1 MSTIIQAIDAKTK
14 ASREIPEFH
23 VGDTLKV
30 HLKVKE
36 GNKSRV
42 QIFEGVCIR
51 RRGSGAGASFGVI
64 KDSHGDKVEKTFPLY
79 TPSIEK
85 IEVTRTGKARR
96 AKLYFMRDLKA

>member
-1 MSTIIQAIDAKTK
+1 MKAIQALDAKTT
-14 ASREIPEFH
+14 ASRNIPEFR

-36 GNKSRV
+36 GSKTRTQV
-42 QIFEGVCIR
+42 FEGVCLR

-79 TPSIEK
+79 TPAIEK
-85 IEVTRTGKARR
+85 IEVTRTGSVRR
-96 AKLYFMRDLKA
+96 AKLYYMRDLKS

>member
-1 MSTIIQAIDAKTK
+1 MKAIQEIDAKTI
-14 ASREIPEFH
+14 AAREIPDFR
-23 VGDTLKV
+23 VGDTLKI

-36 GNKSRV
+36 GNKSRIQV
-42 QIFEGVCIR
+42 FEGVCIR
-51 RRGSGAGASFGVI
+51 RRGAGAGASFGVI

-96 AKLYFMRDLKA
+96 AKLYYMRDLKA

>member
-1 MSTIIQAIDAKTK
+1 MSKVIQAIDAKLK
-14 ASREIPEFH
+14 ASREIPEFR
-23 VGDTLKV
+23 VGDTLKI

-36 GNKSRV
+36 GNKTRTQV
-42 QIFEGVCIR
+42 FEGVCLR

-85 IEVTRTGKARR
+85 IEVTRTGSVRR
-96 AKLYFMRDLKA
+96 AKLYYMRDLKS

>member
-1 MSTIIQAIDAKTK
+1 MNVIQAIDAKTK
-14 ASREIPEFH
+14 ASREIPEFR

-36 GNKSRV
+36 GNKTRV

-79 TPSIEK
+79 TSSVDK
-85 IEVTRTGKARR
+85 IEVVRSGKARR
-96 AKLYFMRDLKA
+96 AKLYYMRDLKS

>member
-1 MSTIIQAIDAKTK
+1 MNVIQKIDAKTK
-14 ASREIPEFH
+14 ASRQIPEFR

-36 GNKSRV
+36 GSKTRT
-42 QIFEGVCIR
+42 QIFEGVCLR

-85 IEVTRTGKARR
+85 IEVTRTGSARR
-96 AKLYFMRDLKA
+96 AKLYYLRDLK